1 MTTVSPD
8 KAGDFQG
15 LDLTVGQSIQI
26 LLATALASINFL
38 GSAAGFSIVMIL
50 RQFRPLLAGLTL
62 AVMLTTLPGLVHSA
76 ADGAG
81 LLETNEARRAYTNH
95 LPDLT
100 LSSLHRQAELLASW
114 ADAVERNGRP
124 LPPTIMLGISR
135 GLKATAADDVLLL
148 GQALGA
154 AAAELAQN
162 IDQQDQLGQRRY
174 EYTDLRVGEQTT
186 VAQIY
191 TVGADLGV
199 DARLLL
205 AKPWVVGRFQTS
217 DPAAPNH
224 ISFSTTGSATIAL
237 ISVPWQGI
245 HGGRLRPEL
254 MPALQISAGSLAP
267 GDQIRVVY
275 HNLRLPMTAS
285 TQFDLPLYLSA
296 RAQGDFHFVP
306 GEPLVVHG
314 DTVAKLTANAPS
326 LVASGEPFVVQV
338 RLEDQFGNLAEGDL
352 PSFDILVDGSLQGR
366 LARSGPSSMTTAPIT
381 LIEAG
386 RHAIEIR
393 SSGGGIRGVTNPVI
407 VRSDL
412 VDTLSWVDLHRHSSA
427 SDGVQSHAEIV
438 QQAEGSL
445 DRLLVADH
453 DNALTGTAWQ
463 QQSSSQKLKALHWTN
478 PIDRGGHHLLVTRGE
493 YDLHPA
499 PAAVWPTLFA
509 LTSSLN
515 SADSLLVAL
524 PEVPGDD
531 RYADPRLSRLVEI
544 VSGDTGFEWYGQRWA
559 QRGSRVGFTG
569 SAESHAWQAGAPAAA
584 GVTAVWL
591 KPGESLLGALQQGRT
606 YVTSG
611 ARLLLEVTTN
621 GAQPGQRVVNSARR
635 VIRGQVFGTAGIRQI
650 DLFKNGRIIDTVHYA
665 GRARDQLL
673 ADRLTLAVTFE
684 SDSSPIG
691 DQRDLARNGREWL
704 GYITQTGASITAVTA
719 PGFRNPVRQAV
730 ALNPGQANRVDFIT
744 WTRGLPSSLYLD
756 FDLANQPQAQDKL
769 EPESLASVDDQARR
783 LKRDKASAVTFE
795 LNLSA
800 GHEDVTVLPMTRV
813 PSTTPAIRQQLSLAD
828 LLSGPVSRTF
838 NVGGYQDTITY
849 ELISRDAATD
859 QQFEFID
866 TRNPSAGDNYV
877 IRVQQLDDHMAWSSP
892 VWVGGFDL

>member
-1 MTTVSPD
+1 
-8 KAGDFQG
+8 
-15 LDLTVGQSIQI
+15 
-26 LLATALASINFL
+26 
-38 GSAAGFSIVMIL
+38 MIL
-50 RQFRPLLAGLTL
+50 RQFRHLLAGLTV
-62 AVMLTTLPGLVHSA
+62 AVMLTTLPGHVHSA
-76 ADGAG
+76 AAGAG
-81 LLETNEARRAYTNH
+81 LLEVNEARRAYTNH

-100 LSSLHRQAELLASW
+100 LSSLHRQARLLASW

-135 GLKATAADDVLLL
+135 SLKAAAADDLLML
-148 GQALGA
+148 RQALDA
-154 AAAELAQN
+154 AADELAQN
-162 IDQQDQLGQRRY
+162 IDQRDQLGQRRY
-174 EYTDLRVGEQTT
+174 ESDDLQVGQSTT
-186 VAQIY
+186 IAQIY

-205 AKPWVVGRFQTS
+205 AKPWVVGRFQTN
-217 DPAAPNH
+217 DPQAPNH

-237 ISVPWQGI
+237 TSVAWQGI

-254 MPALQISAGSLAP
+254 MPVLLISAGSLVP
-267 GDQIRVVY
+267 GDEIRVVY
-275 HNLRLPMTAS
+275 HNFRLPQTAS
-285 TQFDLPLYLSA
+285 AEFDLPLYLSA
-296 RAQGDFHFVP
+296 TAQGDFRFVP
-306 GEPLVVHG
+306 GESLVVHG
-314 DTVAKLTANAPS
+314 VTVAKLTASAPS
-326 LVASGEPFVVQV
+326 LVASGQPFEIQV
-338 RLEDQFGNLAEGDL
+338 RLEDQFGNLAVGDL

-381 LIEAG
+381 LIEPG
-386 RHAIEIR
+386 RHVIEIR
-393 SSGGGIRGVTNPVI
+393 SSGGGIRGATNPVI
-407 VRSDL
+407 VRSNL
-412 VDTLSWVDLHRHSSA
+412 VDTISWVDLHRHSSV
-427 SDGVQSHAEIV
+427 SDGVQSRAEIL

-445 DRLLVADH
+445 DHLLVADH
-453 DNALTGTAWQ
+453 DNALTGTGWQ

-478 PIDRGGHHLLVTRGE
+478 PVDRGGHHVLVTRGE

-509 LTSSLN
+509 LTSSLKP
-515 SADSLLVAL
+515 ADSLLIAL

-544 VSGDTGFEWYGQRWA
+544 VSGDAGFEWYGQRWA
-559 QRGSRVGFTG
+559 QRGSRIGFTG
-569 SAESHAWQAGAPAAA
+569 SAESHTWQTGAPAAA

-621 GAQPGQRVVNSARR
+621 GAQPGQRVANSTRR
-635 VIRGQVFGTAGIRQI
+635 VIQGQVFGTAGIRQI
-650 DLFKNGRIIDTVHYA
+650 DLFKNGQIIDTIHYA
-665 GRARDQLL
+665 GRAGGRLL
-673 ADRLTLAVTFE
+673 ADQLTLAVTFE
-684 SDSSPIG
+684 SDSSPI
-691 DQRDLARNGREWL
+691 DNQRDLPRNGREWL

-719 PGFRNPVRQAV
+719 PGFRNPVRQAY

-756 FDLANQPQAQDKL
+756 FN
-769 EPESLASVDDQARR
+769 LASQPVAEGTLESGLLGSLNDEQLR
-783 LKRDKASAVTFE
+783 LKRAEVSAVTFD

-800 GHEDVTVLPMTRV
+800 GHEDHSVSPMTREA
-813 PSTTPAIRQQLSLAD
+813 SSTPAIRQQLSLAD
-828 LLSGPVSRTF
+828 VLSGPVSRTF

-866 TRNPSAGDNYV
+866 TRNPRAGDHYV

-892 VWVGGFDL
+892 VWVGGFEL